1 MISLPWPELDLGG
14 ATSYAL
20 LIAMF
25 CAFFLT
31 FEAIFLSYAR
41 RSAARGDLSRRMSP
55 AARTVEGGRLA
66 LIKTRR
72 RRSLSPDGG
81 YTLQMIR
88 LNRLIVQ
95 SGVHW
100 GIAALPLSALA
111 IGASVF
117 GLLMLATGNL
127 LLAAVLALAGGTGVP
142 VLALVFLRNRRR
154 RKFEGQLPEAIDVLV
169 RSLRA
174 GHPVS
179 AAIRL
184 VVRELPDPVGSEFAI
199 ASDEMTYGLDLE
211 RALANVSTRVGQAD
225 LALVVVAV
233 GIQSKTGGNLAEI
246 LSGIAKVIR
255 ERSKM
260 RLKARAL
267 SAEGRFSAL
276 MLTLLPI
283 LVFGL
288 LNLIAPH
295 FYGEVWQV
303 PLVKPI
309 LIAALIWMLLGDL
322 LMYRMVRIEV

>member
-1 MISLPWPELDLGG
+1 MMNMHWPDLDLGG

-20 LIAMF
+20 LVFMF

-31 FEAIFLSYAR
+31 FEAIFLAFAR
-41 RSAARGDLSRRMSP
+41 RSAARGETSRRLRQGNRPSDGQAM
-55 AARTVEGGRLA
+55 
-66 LIKTRR
+66 LIKARR
-72 RRSLSPDGG
+72 RRSLSPDGN
-81 YTLQMIR
+81 YPLQMIW

-100 GIAALPLSALA
+100 GLPALPLVALALGSALFA
-111 IGASVF
+111 ALMVVTGSAPVAAGVAAAAAM
-117 GLLMLATGNL
+117 GLP
-127 LLAAVLALAGGTGVP
+127 LLALTY
-142 VLALVFLRNRRR
+142 LRNRRR
-154 RKFEGQLPEAIDVLV
+154 RKFEEQLPEAIEVLV
-169 RSLRA
+169 RSLRS

-184 VVRELPDPVGSEFAI
+184 VVRELPDPIGGEFSI

-225 LALVVVAV
+225 LALLVVAV
-233 GIQSKTGGNLAEI
+233 GIHSKTGGNLAEI
-246 LSGIAKVIR
+246 LSGIARVIR
-255 ERSKM
+255 ERAKM

-288 LNLIAPH
+288 LNVIAPH
-295 FYGEVWQV
+295 FYGDVWQV

-309 LIAALIWMLLGDL
+309 LIGALIWMALGDL